1 MALSPKN
8 PGGMD
13 FDLGGFPSPA
23 QEKLVPLLSFH
34 KKHAI
39 ITVLSSK
46 KQGGESMKIQES
58 GENYL
63 ETILLLEMR
72 NGTVRAVDIANKLG
86 FSKPSVTR
94 AMGVLKKAGLVDQE
108 LYGTIRLTDAG
119 RKRANEIYDRH
130 VLIKEFLMTVLSLD
144 AVTAETDAC
153 RIEHIVSP
161 LTIERMRAVLRE
173 KR

>member
-1 MALSPKN
+1 
-8 PGGMD
+8 
-13 FDLGGFPSPA
+13 
-23 QEKLVPLLSFH
+23 
-34 KKHAI
+34 
-39 ITVLSSK
+39 
-46 KQGGESMKIQES
+46 MKIQES

-72 NGTVRAVDIANKLG
+72 NGTGRAVDIANELG
-86 FSKPSVTR
+86 YSKPSVTR

-108 LYGTIRLTDAG
+108 LYGTIQLTEAG

-144 AVTAETDAC
+144 ARTAETDAC
-153 RIEHIVSP
+153 RIEHIVSQT
-161 LTIERMRAVLRE
+161 TIDRIRALLQE

>member
-1 MALSPKN
+1 
-8 PGGMD
+8 
-13 FDLGGFPSPA
+13 
-23 QEKLVPLLSFH
+23 
-34 KKHAI
+34 
-39 ITVLSSK
+39 
-46 KQGGESMKIQES
+46 MKIQES

-72 NGTVRAVDIANKLG
+72 NGTVRAVDIANELG
-86 FSKPSVTR
+86 YSKPSVTR

-108 LYGTIRLTDAG
+108 LYGTIQLTEAG

-144 AVTAETDAC
+144 ARTAETDAC
-153 RIEHIVSP
+153 RIEHIVSQT
-161 LTIERMRAVLRE
+161 TIDRIRALLQV

>member
-1 MALSPKN
+1 
-8 PGGMD
+8 
-13 FDLGGFPSPA
+13 
-23 QEKLVPLLSFH
+23 
-34 KKHAI
+34 
-39 ITVLSSK
+39 
-46 KQGGESMKIQES
+46 MKIQES

-72 NGTVRAVDIANKLG
+72 NGTVRAVDIANELG
-86 FSKPSVTR
+86 YSKPSVTR

-108 LYGTIRLTDAG
+108 LCGTIQLTEAG

-144 AVTAETDAC
+144 ARTAETDAC
-153 RIEHIVSP
+153 RIEHIVSQT
-161 LTIERMRAVLRE
+161 TIDRIRALLQE

>member
-1 MALSPKN
+1 
-8 PGGMD
+8 
-13 FDLGGFPSPA
+13 
-23 QEKLVPLLSFH
+23 
-34 KKHAI
+34 
-39 ITVLSSK
+39 
-46 KQGGESMKIQES
+46 MKIQES

-72 NGTVRAVDIANKLG
+72 NGTVRAVGIANELG
-86 FSKPSVTR
+86 YSKPSVTR

-108 LYGTIRLTDAG
+108 LYGTIQLTEAG

-144 AVTAETDAC
+144 ARTAETDAC
-153 RIEHIVSP
+153 RIEHIVSQT
-161 LTIERMRAVLRE
+161 TIDRIRALLQE

>member
-1 MALSPKN
+1 
-8 PGGMD
+8 
-13 FDLGGFPSPA
+13 
-23 QEKLVPLLSFH
+23 
-34 KKHAI
+34 
-39 ITVLSSK
+39 
-46 KQGGESMKIQES
+46 MKIQES

-72 NGTVRAVDIANKLG
+72 NGTVRAVDIANELG
-86 FSKPSVTR
+86 YSKPSVTR

-108 LYGTIRLTDAG
+108 LYGTIQLTEAG

-144 AVTAETDAC
+144 ARTADTDAC
-153 RIEHIVSP
+153 RIEHIVSQT
-161 LTIERMRAVLRE
+161 TIDRIRALLQE

>member
-1 MALSPKN
+1 M
-8 PGGMD
+8 M
-13 FDLGGFPSPA
+13 
-23 QEKLVPLLSFH
+23 
-34 KKHAI
+34 
-39 ITVLSSK
+39 
-46 KQGGESMKIQES
+46 IQES

-72 NGTVRAVDIANKLG
+72 NGTVRAVDIANELG
-86 FSKPSVTR
+86 YSKPSVTR

-108 LYGTIRLTDAG
+108 LYGTIQLTEAG

-144 AVTAETDAC
+144 ARTAETDAC
-153 RIEHIVSP
+153 RIEHIVSQT
-161 LTIERMRAVLRE
+161 TIDRIRALLQE

>member
-1 MALSPKN
+1 
-8 PGGMD
+8 
-13 FDLGGFPSPA
+13 
-23 QEKLVPLLSFH
+23 
-34 KKHAI
+34 
-39 ITVLSSK
+39 
-46 KQGGESMKIQES
+46 
-58 GENYL
+58 
-63 ETILLLEMR
+63 
-72 NGTVRAVDIANKLG
+72 
-86 FSKPSVTR
+86 
-94 AMGVLKKAGLVDQE
+94 MGVLKKAGLVDQE

>member
-1 MALSPKN
+1 
-8 PGGMD
+8 
-13 FDLGGFPSPA
+13 
-23 QEKLVPLLSFH
+23 
-34 KKHAI
+34 
-39 ITVLSSK
+39 
-46 KQGGESMKIQES
+46 MKIQES

-72 NGTVRAVDIANKLG
+72 NGTVRAVDIANELG
-86 FSKPSVTR
+86 YSKPSVTR

-108 LYGTIRLTDAG
+108 LYGIIQLTEAG

-144 AVTAETDAC
+144 ARTAETDAC
-153 RIEHIVSP
+153 RIEHIVSQT
-161 LTIERMRAVLRE
+161 TIDRIRALLQE

>member
-1 MALSPKN
+1 
-8 PGGMD
+8 
-13 FDLGGFPSPA
+13 
-23 QEKLVPLLSFH
+23 
-34 KKHAI
+34 
-39 ITVLSSK
+39 
-46 KQGGESMKIQES
+46 MKIQES

-72 NGTVRAVDIANKLG
+72 NGTVHAVDIANELG
-86 FSKPSVTR
+86 YSKPSVTR
-94 AMGVLKKAGLVDQE
+94 AMSVLKKAGYVDQE
-108 LYGTIRLTDAG
+108 AYSTIRLTDAG
-119 RKRANEIYDRH
+119 RKRANEIYKRH

-161 LTIERMRAVLRE
+161 LTIERMEEVLKE

>member
-1 MALSPKN
+1 
-8 PGGMD
+8 
-13 FDLGGFPSPA
+13 
-23 QEKLVPLLSFH
+23 
-34 KKHAI
+34 
-39 ITVLSSK
+39 
-46 KQGGESMKIQES
+46 MKIQES

-72 NGTVRAVDIANKLG
+72 NGTVRAVDIANELG
-86 FSKPSVTR
+86 YSKPSVTR

-108 LYGTIRLTDAG
+108 LYGTIQLTKAG

-144 AVTAETDAC
+144 ARTAETDAC
-153 RIEHIVSP
+153 RIEHIVSQT
-161 LTIERMRAVLRE
+161 TIDRIRALLQE